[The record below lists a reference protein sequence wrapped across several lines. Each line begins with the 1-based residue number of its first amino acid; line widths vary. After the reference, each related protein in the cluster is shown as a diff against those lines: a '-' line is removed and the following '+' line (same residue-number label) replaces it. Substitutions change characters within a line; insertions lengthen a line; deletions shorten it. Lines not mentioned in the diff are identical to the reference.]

1 MIHDSVLALALL
13 SATALVAALYG
24 YVYSVKRQPYLL
36 MWTAGWSMLAFHYGA
51 AVLNKQEAWGSW
63 EMAVQAW
70 LAASSALLFFL
81 SAQLYTQKKPWIY
94 QVGAASA
101 LFAVW
106 AAAFAQGQ
114 FPIAPL
120 YGTAAVFLATGA
132 IFWRASRKQETLAE
146 GVLGIA
152 FGVWGAVS
160 LAAELAKQFSLSG
173 QANLAIMTT
182 VPVTFIAVLM
192 SMALYEEEKRRI
204 ERHMLAL
211 SNLNLATSSI
221 VGSEVQ
227 RMLAQAL
234 DRILNVVQVPS
245 GALFLHHG
253 DPKGPTAVVAV
264 GLSDTFCSASQ
275 QEGLDDHLVELV
287 VRLGGLAVFRDLH
300 RDALWETLER
310 EESFHRFRQLALQQ
324 GLHTVAAISLQT
336 KDKAFGVLLLGSP
349 LSRRFSPA
357 ELHLLMALGH
367 QIGMAVE
374 NSYLVQQTSRRSEEL
389 HLLNEIGRVL
399 SSTLDT
405 DALFEK
411 IHSEMQRL
419 LDASNL
425 YIAFYDASANT
436 LKFELEIRDGEK
448 QPKRVRPCGNHLTEY
463 VLHSRQPLLIR
474 DNVADAAAQLG
485 AEPVQDMGCFCAV
498 PLVLYDRAIGV
509 LAVHSRQ
516 EHSFDEDHLE
526 LMRVLASEA
535 TIALENA
542 RLFRGEQAKSRHLTL
557 LNNISKNAIATLNP
571 DEMLSRIA
579 TELEGGLSYD
589 HIGIGVLDYATKEV
603 VIQAEAGT
611 RRNALG
617 RRIPLG
623 DGLVGRVART
633 GEMTVVRSFG
643 SDPSGSF
650 PMLEDSGAA
659 VALPI
664 VYGDQLHGVLYVECS
679 APCDFK
685 VEELQLLETLADL
698 ISGALHGSLSFQK
711 AQEQAITDG
720 LTKVKTHRFFM
731 EALSAEWK
739 RATRAGRPFSL
750 VLIDLDRFKFVNDFY
765 GHLEGDL
772 VLRRV
777 GNILEENCRRSDII
791 ARYGGDEFVVLMPET
806 NAEQSRQLAGK
817 LRHWISSDTLLREKN
832 VTGSF
837 GIATFPVHGST
848 PQELIQV
855 ADASMYLSKHQGGNA
870 VSTADHFDPNETKRW
885 KRDVLD
891 AYLGVTLKRQFTTG
905 PEAMEEICNR
915 LDQFM
920 RSLDATEINEAAQNA
935 DGASNENGIPA
946 DAPTVDP
953 SVARIVPP
961 LVVETLSSLAIAI
974 DGKDSFTRNHSQR
987 VSSHSVA
994 LAESL
999 EMSHAEIEEIR
1010 LAALLHDIGKV
1021 GIPETILNKN
1031 GPLDPDEWDEMKK
1044 HTNYGATILEKVK
1057 GLDRIRA
1064 MVLHHHEFFDGSGYP
1079 NSLAGENIPLG
1090 ARIIAIADAYDTITS
1105 DRTYKRARSADEALA
1120 ELERCAAAQFEAR
1133 LVSIFVETMRSMPP
1147 QIEETFPA
1155 SETPNESVE
1164 SSAT

>member
-1 MIHDSVLALALL
+1 
-13 SATALVAALYG
+13 
-24 YVYSVKRQPYLL
+24 
-36 MWTAGWSMLAFHYGA
+36 
-51 AVLNKQEAWGSW
+51 
-63 EMAVQAW
+63 
-70 LAASSALLFFL
+70 
-81 SAQLYTQKKPWIY
+81 
-94 QVGAASA
+94 
-101 LFAVW
+101 
-106 AAAFAQGQ
+106 
-114 FPIAPL
+114 
-120 YGTAAVFLATGA
+120 
-132 IFWRASRKQETLAE
+132 
-146 GVLGIA
+146 
-152 FGVWGAVS
+152 
-160 LAAELAKQFSLSG
+160 
-173 QANLAIMTT
+173 
-182 VPVTFIAVLM
+182 
-192 SMALYEEEKRRI
+192 
-204 ERHMLAL
+204 
-211 SNLNLATSSI
+211 
-221 VGSEVQ
+221 
-227 RMLAQAL
+227 
-234 DRILNVVQVPS
+234 
-245 GALFLHHG
+245 
-253 DPKGPTAVVAV
+253 
-264 GLSDTFCSASQ
+264 
-275 QEGLDDHLVELV
+275 
-287 VRLGGLAVFRDLH
+287 
-300 RDALWETLER
+300 
-310 EESFHRFRQLALQQ
+310 
-324 GLHTVAAISLQT
+324 
-336 KDKAFGVLLLGSP
+336 
-349 LSRRFSPA
+349 
-357 ELHLLMALGH
+357 
-367 QIGMAVE
+367 
-374 NSYLVQQTSRRSEEL
+374 
-389 HLLNEIGRVL
+389 
-399 SSTLDT
+399 
-405 DALFEK
+405 
-411 IHSEMQRL
+411 
-419 LDASNL
+419 
-425 YIAFYDASANT
+425 
-436 LKFELEIRDGEK
+436 
-448 QPKRVRPCGNHLTEY
+448 
-463 VLHSRQPLLIR
+463 
-474 DNVADAAAQLG
+474 
-485 AEPVQDMGCFCAV
+485 
-498 PLVLYDRAIGV
+498 
-509 LAVHSRQ
+509 
-516 EHSFDEDHLE
+516 

-603 VIQAEAGT
+603 VIQAEAGK

-617 RRIPLG
+617 RKIPLG
-623 DGLVGRVART
+623 EGLVGRVARS
-633 GEMTVVRSFG
+633 GEMAVIRSFG
-643 SDPSGSF
+643 SDTSASF

-920 RSLDATEINEAAQNA
+920 RSLDATEISDAAQNEV
-935 DGASNENGIPA
+935 GISNESDIPI
-946 DAPTVDP
+946 DAPAADP

-1079 NSLAGENIPLG
+1079 HSLAGENIPLG

-1105 DRTYKRARSADEALA
+1105 DRTYKRARTADEALA

-1147 QIEETFPA
+1147 QIDESFPA
-1155 SETPNESVE
+1155 SEAPNESVE

>member
-1 MIHDSVLALALL
+1 
-13 SATALVAALYG
+13 
-24 YVYSVKRQPYLL
+24 
-36 MWTAGWSMLAFHYGA
+36 
-51 AVLNKQEAWGSW
+51 
-63 EMAVQAW
+63 
-70 LAASSALLFFL
+70 
-81 SAQLYTQKKPWIY
+81 
-94 QVGAASA
+94 
-101 LFAVW
+101 
-106 AAAFAQGQ
+106 
-114 FPIAPL
+114 
-120 YGTAAVFLATGA
+120 
-132 IFWRASRKQETLAE
+132 
-146 GVLGIA
+146 
-152 FGVWGAVS
+152 
-160 LAAELAKQFSLSG
+160 
-173 QANLAIMTT
+173 
-182 VPVTFIAVLM
+182 
-192 SMALYEEEKRRI
+192 MALYEEEKRRI

-211 SNLNLATSSI
+211 SNLNLATSSV

-234 DRILNVVQVPS
+234 DRILNVVQVPC

-264 GLSDTFCSASQ
+264 GLSDTFCSVSQ
-275 QEGLDDHLVELV
+275 QQGLDDRLVELV

-310 EESFHRFRQLALQQ
+310 EESFHLFRQLALQQ

-349 LSRRFSPA
+349 DSRRFSPA

-411 IHSEMQRL
+411 IYTEMQRL

-425 YIAFYDASANT
+425 YIAFYDAAANT

-448 QPKRVRPCGNHLTEY
+448 QPKRSRLCGNHLTEY
-463 VLHSRQPLLIR
+463 VLQSRQPLLIR
-474 DNVADAAAQLG
+474 ENVAHAASELG
-485 AEPVQDMGCFCAV
+485 AEPVQEMGCFCAV
-498 PLVLYDRAIGV
+498 PLVLYDRAVGV
-509 LAVHSRQ
+509 IAVHSRQ
-516 EHSFDEDHLE
+516 EHAFDDDHLE

-542 RLFRGEQAKSRHLTL
+542 RLFKGEQVKSRHLAL

-571 DEMLSRIA
+571 DEMLTRIA
-579 TELEGGLSYD
+579 AELEAGLTYD

-603 VIQAEAGT
+603 VIQAEAGK
-611 RRNALG
+611 RRSALG
-617 RRIPLG
+617 RRIPLEE
-623 DGLVGRVART
+623 GLVGRVART
-633 GEMTVVRSFG
+633 GEKAVVRSFS
-643 SDPSGSF
+643 SDPSASF
-650 PMLEDSGAA
+650 PMLADSGAA
-659 VALPI
+659 VVLPI

-679 APCDFK
+679 APCDFS

-739 RATRAGRPFSL
+739 RSTRAGRPFSL

-777 GNILEENCRRSDII
+777 GEILEENCRRSDII

-817 LRHWISSDTLLREKN
+817 LRGWISSDQLLREKN

-837 GIATFPVHGST
+837 GIASFPVHGST

-920 RSLDATEINEAAQNA
+920 RSLEATEITEPGSTNSVV
-935 DGASNENGIPA
+935 SNEG
-946 DAPTVDP
+946 VDCSETSLANDC

-961 LVVETLSSLAIAI
+961 LVVETLSSLAITI
-974 DGKDSFTRNHSQR
+974 DGKDSFTKNHSQR
-987 VSSHSVA
+987 VSSYSVA
-994 LAESL
+994 LAEAL
-999 EMSHAEIEEIR
+999 EMTHAEIEEIR
-1010 LAALLHDIGKV
+1010 LAGLLHDIGKV
-1021 GIPETILNKN
+1021 GITETVLNKN
-1031 GPLDPDEWDEMKK
+1031 GPLDPDEWDQMKQ
-1044 HTNYGATILEKVK
+1044 HVNYGAAIIEKVK

-1064 MVLHHHEFFDGSGYP
+1064 MVRHHHEFFDGSGYP
-1079 NSLAGENIPLG
+1079 DALAGENIPLG
-1090 ARIIAIADAYDTITS
+1090 ARIIAISDAYDTITS
-1105 DRTYKRARSADEALA
+1105 DRTYKRARTADDALA
-1120 ELERCAAAQFEAR
+1120 EIERCAAAQFDAQ
-1133 LVSIFVETMRSMPP
+1133 LVSVFLETMRRVP
-1147 QIEETFPA
+1147 QQSAEEFPA
-1155 SETPNESVE
+1155 SQTSDESVE

>member
-1 MIHDSVLALALL
+1 M
-13 SATALVAALYG
+13 
-24 YVYSVKRQPYLL
+24 
-36 MWTAGWSMLAFHYGA
+36 
-51 AVLNKQEAWGSW
+51 
-63 EMAVQAW
+63 
-70 LAASSALLFFL
+70 
-81 SAQLYTQKKPWIY
+81 
-94 QVGAASA
+94 
-101 LFAVW
+101 
-106 AAAFAQGQ
+106 
-114 FPIAPL
+114 
-120 YGTAAVFLATGA
+120 
-132 IFWRASRKQETLAE
+132 
-146 GVLGIA
+146 
-152 FGVWGAVS
+152 
-160 LAAELAKQFSLSG
+160 
-173 QANLAIMTT
+173 

-211 SNLNLATSSI
+211 SNLNLATSSV

-336 KDKAFGVLLLGSP
+336 KDKAFGVLLLGAP
-349 LSRRFSPA
+349 DSRRFSPA

-367 QIGMAVE
+367 QIGMSVE
-374 NSYLVQQTSRRSEEL
+374 NSYLIQQTSRRSEEL

-425 YIAFYDASANT
+425 YIAFYDAAANT
-436 LKFELEIRDGEK
+436 LTFELEIRDGEK
-448 QPKRVRPCGNHLTEY
+448 QPKRSRPCGNYLTEY

-474 DNVADAAAQLG
+474 EHVADASSELG
-485 AEPVQDMGCFCAV
+485 AEPVEEMGCFCAV
-498 PLVLYDRAIGV
+498 PLILYDRAIGV
-509 LAVHSRQ
+509 IAVHSRQ
-516 EHSFDEDHLE
+516 EHAFDEDHLE

-542 RLFRGEQAKSRHLTL
+542 RLFRGEQVKSRHLTL

-579 TELEGGLSYD
+579 TELEAGLSYD

-603 VIQAEAGT
+603 VIQAEAGR

-623 DGLVGRVART
+623 EGLVGRVART
-633 GEMTVVRSFG
+633 GEMAVVRSFG
-643 SDPSGSF
+643 SDTSASF

-679 APCDFK
+679 APCDFS

-777 GNILEENCRRSDII
+777 GVILEENCRRSDII

-817 LRHWISSDTLLREKN
+817 LRAYISSDTLLREKN

-837 GIATFPVHGST
+837 GIASFPVHGST

-920 RSLDATEINEAAQNA
+920 RSLDATEISE
-935 DGASNENGIPA
+935 GASTGA
-946 DAPTVDP
+946 DVSAEAPREAD
-953 SVARIVPP
+953 SSEARIVPP

-994 LAESL
+994 LAEAL

-1010 LAALLHDIGKV
+1010 LAGLLHDIGKV
-1021 GIPETILNKN
+1021 GILESILNKN
-1031 GPLDPDEWDEMKK
+1031 GPLDPDEWDEMKQ
-1044 HTNYGATILEKVK
+1044 HVNYGAAILEKVK

-1079 NSLAGENIPLG
+1079 HALAGENIPLG

-1105 DRTYKRARSADEALA
+1105 DRTYKRARSAGEALA
-1120 ELERCAAAQFEAR
+1120 EIERCSAAQFEAR
-1133 LVSIFVETMRSMPP
+1133 LVSVFVETMRNAPNPNAEMY
-1147 QIEETFPA
+1147 PA
-1155 SETPNESVE
+1155 SEVSNESVE

>member
-1 MIHDSVLALALL
+1 MHYG
-13 SATALVAALYG
+13 VAALN
-24 YVYSVKRQPYLL
+24 
-36 MWTAGWSMLAFHYGA
+36 TH
-51 AVLNKQEAWGSW
+51 EAWGSW
-63 EMAVQAW
+63 Q
-70 LAASSALLFFL
+70 LAIQGWFVASAALLFFL
-81 SAQLYTQKKPWIY
+81 SAQFYTQKSPWTY
-94 QVGAASA
+94 RAGAASA

-106 AAAFAQGQ
+106 SIAFTQGQ
-114 FPIAPL
+114 FPVSPIYGIA
-120 YGTAAVFLATGA
+120 VMFCATGVL
-132 IFWRASRKQETLAE
+132 FWLSSRKQETLAD
-146 GVLGIA
+146 GALGLA
-152 FGVWGAVS
+152 FGLWGFIS
-160 LAAELAKQFSLSG
+160 LANEFAKQLSPTA
-173 QANLAIMTT
+173 QVTLSTLTM

-211 SNLNLATSSI
+211 SNLNLATSTV

-227 RMLAQAL
+227 GMLAQAL

-264 GLSDTFCSASQ
+264 GLSDTFCTVSQ
-275 QEGLDDHLVELV
+275 REGLDDRLVELV

-300 RDALWETLER
+300 RDALWETLEC
-310 EESFHRFRQLALQQ
+310 EDSFHLFRQLALQQ
-324 GLHTVAAISLQT
+324 GLHTVAAVSLQT

-349 LSRRFSPA
+349 DSRRFSPA

-367 QIGMAVE
+367 QIAMAVE

-425 YIAFYDASANT
+425 YIAFYDAAANT

-448 QPKRVRPCGNHLTEY
+448 QPKRSRPCGNHLTEY

-474 DNVADAAAQLG
+474 EHVAETASGLG
-485 AEPVQDMGCFCAV
+485 AEPVQEMGCFCAV
-498 PLVLYDRAIGV
+498 PLVLYDRAVGV
-509 LAVHSRQ
+509 IAVHSRL
-516 EHSFDEDHLE
+516 EHAFDEDHLE
-526 LMRVLASEA
+526 LIRVLASEA

-542 RLFRGEQAKSRHLTL
+542 RLFRGEQAKSRHLAL

-579 TELEGGLSYD
+579 AELEAGLTYD

-603 VIQAEAGT
+603 VIQAEAGK
-611 RRNALG
+611 RRSALG
-617 RRIPLG
+617 RRIPL
-623 DGLVGRVART
+623 DEGLIGRVART
-633 GEMTVVRSFG
+633 GEMAVVRSFS
-643 SDPSGSF
+643 SDPSASL

-659 VALPI
+659 VVLPI

-679 APCDFK
+679 VPCDFS

-731 EALSAEWK
+731 EALSGEWK
-739 RATRAGRPFSL
+739 RSTRAGRPFSL

-777 GNILEENCRRSDII
+777 GEILEQNCRRSDII

-806 NAEQSRQLAGK
+806 NVEQSRQLAGK
-817 LRHWISSDTLLREKN
+817 LRVWISSDPVLREKN

-837 GIATFPVHGST
+837 GIASFPVHGST

-870 VSTADHFDPNETKRW
+870 VSTADHFDPNETNRW

-891 AYLGVTLKRQFTTG
+891 AYLGVTLQRQFTTG
-905 PEAMEEICNR
+905 PDAMEEICNR

-920 RSLDATEINEAAQNA
+920 RSLEVIENTEGVQTDSVVSAATP
-935 DGASNENGIPA
+935 PA
-946 DAPTVDP
+946 DDST
-953 SVARIVPP
+953 VARIVPP
-961 LVVETLSSLAIAI
+961 LVVETLSALAIAI

-994 LAESL
+994 LAEAL
-999 EMSHAEIEEIR
+999 DMTRAEIEEIR

-1021 GIPETILNKN
+1021 GISEAILNKN
-1031 GPLDPDEWDEMKK
+1031 GPLDPDEWDQMKQ
-1044 HTNYGATILEKVK
+1044 HVNYGAAILEKVK

-1064 MVLHHHEFFDGSGYP
+1064 MVRHHHEFFDGSGYP
-1079 NSLAGENIPLG
+1079 DALAGENIPLG

-1105 DRTYKRARSADEALA
+1105 DRTYKRARNADQALA
-1120 ELERCAAAQFEAR
+1120 EIDRCAAGQFDAQF
-1133 LVSIFVETMRSMPP
+1133 VSVFVETMRNAPP
-1147 QIEETFPA
+1147 PSDQEFLA
-1155 SETPNESVE
+1155 SQTSDESIE